1 MRTKYIE
8 VDYHFVREKIQVK
21 EIETPFVRSE
31 DELADIFTKGLE
43 PKSFDK
49 LTSKLRL
56 IEIYNKLRGVLKK

>member
-8 VDYHFVREKIQVK
+8 VDYHFVRENIQVK

-31 DELADIFTKGLE
+31 NELADIFMKGLE

-49 LTSKLRL
+49 LTS
-56 IEIYNKLRGVLKK
+56 N

>member
-56 IEIYNKLRGVLKK
+56 IGIYNNLRGVLKK